1 MINGAH
7 LSDLPIAGTSAPAE
21 LQRRRAGL
29 LPGLLARAM
38 ERIPVPDGYRWRFAP
53 ADDLLAAVASVIDA
67 ERRCC
72 RFLRFVVAVEPDDGP
87 ISLEVS
93 GPPGTRAFL
102 AQLVAEIGR
111 AHV

>member
-7 LSDLPIAGTSAPAE
+7 LSELPIACTLTPAE
-21 LQRRRAGL
+21 LQERRAGL

-53 ADDLLAAVASVIDA
+53 ADDLLPALASVIDA

-72 RFLRFVVAVEPDDGP
+72 RFLHFVVAVEPDGGP

-102 AQLVAEIGR
+102 EQLVAG
-111 AHV
+111 VVP